1 MAAFFNLNK
10 NELNKF
16 NMILDNQ
23 GRLVLND
30 KSITPPHNEPQ
41 RCPGFVSPQNSSGE
55 SRLDETPPALS
66 RSSSNSTFDSGDN
79 EATIGTSLLC
89 TSQEFDR
96 ETFLTE
102 LRKFPSIWCK
112 KHPDY
117 KQRNVKVNAWNKLA
131 ATFNKDGT
139 FLLNSR
145 TLLLIDSCQK
155 NKNN

>member
-1 MAAFFNLNK
+1 MTAYFNLNN
-10 NELNKF
+10 NEISKELLVNKL

-30 KSITPPHNEPQ
+30 QSTTSPNNEPQ
-41 RCPGFVSPQNSSGE
+41 RSPGFVSPQYTLANSSGE
-55 SRLDETPPALS
+55 FGLDETSPALS

-79 EATIGTSLLC
+79 EATIGSSLQC
-89 TSQEFDR
+89 TSKEFYR

-102 LRKFPSIWCK
+102 LRKFPSILCK

-139 FLLNSR
+139 FLFKI
-145 TLLLIDSCQK
+145 LI
-155 NKNN
+155 N